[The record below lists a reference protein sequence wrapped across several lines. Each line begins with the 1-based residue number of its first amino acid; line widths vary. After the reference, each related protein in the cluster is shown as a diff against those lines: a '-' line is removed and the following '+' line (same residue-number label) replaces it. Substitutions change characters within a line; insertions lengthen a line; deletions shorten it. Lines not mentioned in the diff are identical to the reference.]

1 MIILSELI
9 EKLNELQ
16 TQVDYLSRLENIS
29 VSGTLASGRIPFTSA
44 AGQLAT
50 DPSLVWDAANDRMGI
65 GMTPGYP
72 LDVNGSLRVSGIVVE
87 DWQTPTLAGT
97 WKDFLG
103 GNTTTQYYKD
113 PLGRVHLKGTL
124 VSGSA
129 SSTIFTLPAGYRPS
143 ERMRFAVGANS
154 AYGEVQISAAGTVSH
169 VTGSTTFFHLDG
181 VSFRAS

>member
-9 EKLNELQ
+9 DKLNNLQ
-16 TQVDYLSRLENIS
+16 AQVDYLSRLENIS
-29 VSGTLASGRIPFTSA
+29 VSGTLASGRIPYTSA

-50 DPSLVWDAANDRMGI
+50 DSSLVWDATNDRLGI
-65 GMTPGYP
+65 GMTPAYP
-72 LDVNGSLRVSGIVVE
+72 LDVNGSIRVSGMFVE
-87 DWQTPTLAGT
+87 DWQTPTLAGA

-113 PLGRVHLKGTL
+113 PTGRVHLKGTL
-124 VSGSA
+124 VSGTA

-143 ERMRFAVGANS
+143 ERMRFPVAVNG
-154 AYGEVQISAAGTVSH
+154 AYGEVQVSSAGTVTH
-169 VTGSTTFFHLDG
+169 IAGSTTFFHLDG